1 MHQTMRHAQ
10 GLPVCVCY
18 NISLTMRLEGSYF
31 APNGAPLPPGPPPV
45 FQKQI
50 KTIFKTNTN
59 FRTHFSNKMFKNTI
73 FTIGLK
79 RHLENRI

>member
-1 MHQTMRHAQ
+1 MRHRTMRHAHQTMHHAQ

-31 APNGAPLPPGPPPV
+31 APPV

-50 KTIFKTNTN
+50 KTIKHNFHNRTQKTFGKQN
-59 FRTHFSNKMFKNTI
+59 
-73 FTIGLK
+73 LK
-79 RHLENRI
+79 HKL